1 MIHLS
6 PVGASILAVTTISMM
21 LFVMNA
27 HNSSIVR
34 WGALIIAAAA
44 VVVLA
49 FGYRSPPRT

>member
-6 PVGASILAVTTISMM
+6 PVGASILAVTTISMI

-34 WGALIIAAAA
+34 WGAFIIAAAA